1 MSEVKKIPKLRFP
14 QYGNP
19 LTDVGFTDLGKIMIG
34 LTHTP
39 NYITTGRP
47 FLSSKNISQGFI
59 DFENIKYISE
69 DEFQNLPKGAKPI
82 KGDILFTRVGSN
94 LGNPIVLDVNIE
106 FGIFVSLGIFRV
118 NKNANNFYVKFWMDT
133 NYFWRQLEQKVAGG
147 AKNNLNTNWL
157 KEFRLNLPSLAEQ
170 QKIADFLTA
179 VDKRVELLEKKKT
192 LLETYKKGV
201 MKKIFNQEIRFKDD
215 SGKDFPD
222 WEKKRLGELSPKM
235 KSGGTPKSTIKDHY
249 DGDIPFLSIGD
260 MTSQNKYLN
269 WTSKTISKRGL
280 ENSSSW
286 VVPKNSII
294 YSMYASVGFVS
305 INKIDLSISQA
316 VMAIQ
321 PIDEMNLE
329 FLYYSLLNFQP
340 KIKSLIETGTQ
351 GNINGGIVKNI
362 PIETPSLNEQ
372 IKISEFLSSLDTQIE
387 LLETQID
394 KSKTW
399 KKGLLQKMFV

>member
-1 MSEVKKIPKLRFP
+1 MSEVKNIPRLRFP
-14 QYGNP
+14 EFEVNWSLKKLNQVGRFIGGGTPDRTN
-19 LTDVGFTDLGKIMIG
+19 LTYWDGEIPWISSSDIIEDNINSIYLNQTITHEGLSNSATKIIPKNSVIIVSRVGIGKFAINKVELCTSQDFTNLIPNEDNSYFLGYQFEKLKNKFISLGQGTSIKGFTTNDLK
-34 LTHTP
+34 
-39 NYITTGRP
+39 
-47 FLSSKNISQGFI
+47 
-59 DFENIKYISE
+59 
-69 DEFQNLPKGAKPI
+69 
-82 KGDILFTRVGSN
+82 LF
-94 LGNPIVLDVNIE
+94 
-106 FGIFVSLGIFRV
+106 
-118 NKNANNFYVKFWMDT
+118 
-133 NYFWRQLEQKVAGG
+133 KVHI
-147 AKNNLNTNWL
+147 
-157 KEFRLNLPSLAEQ
+157 PSLPEQ

-179 VDKRVELLEKKKT
+179 VDKRIELLEKKKT

-215 SGKDFPD
+215 NGNEFPD

-235 KSGGTPKSTIKDHY
+235 KSGGTPKSTIKDYY

-321 PIDEMNLE
+321 PVDEMNLE

-362 PIETPSLNEQ
+362 QIDIPTLNE
-372 IKISEFLSSLDTQIE
+372 
-387 LLETQID
+387 
-394 KSKTW
+394 
-399 KKGLLQKMFV
+399 